1 MFDKHTHTLIAQ
13 RLDQAEKQR
22 EQIRAISLD
31 YPEIT
36 IEDAY
41 AVQREWVRLK
51 IAEGR
56 TLKGHK
62 IGLTSKAM
70 QASSQISE
78 PDYGALLDDMFF
90 HDGSDIP
97 TDRFIVPRIEV
108 ELAFVLAKPLRGP
121 NCTLFDVYNAT
132 DYVIPALELI
142 DARCHNIDPET
153 QRPRKVFDTISDNAA
168 NAGVILGGRPIKPD
182 ELDLR
187 WISALMYRNGVIEE
201 TGVAAGVLNHPAN
214 GVAWL
219 ANKLAPYD
227 VQLEAGQIILGGSFT
242 RRFRR
247 VRATPSTSI
256 TATWVPLAAALFK
269 ERTMENSF
277 KAALKA
283 GRPQIGLW
291 LGLSSSYS
299 AELLAGAGFDWLLI
313 DGEHAPNNVQTVLTQ
328 LQAIAPYPSQP
339 VVRPSW
345 NDPVQIKQ
353 LLDVGTQTLLV
364 PMVQNADEAREAV
377 RATRYPPAG
386 IRGVGSALARASRW
400 NRIPDYL
407 QKANDQMCVLVQ
419 IETREAMKNLPQ
431 ILEVEGVDG
440 VFIGPADL
448 SADMGYAGNPQHP
461 EVQAAIEQAIV
472 QIREAGKAP
481 GILIAN
487 EQLAKRYL
495 ELGALFVAVGVDTT
509 LLARAAEA
517 LAARFGAQATAIK
530 PGVY

>member
-1 MFDKHTHTLIAQ
+1 
-13 RLDQAEKQR
+13 
-22 EQIRAISLD
+22 
-31 YPEIT
+31 
-36 IEDAY
+36 
-41 AVQREWVRLK
+41 
-51 IAEGR
+51 
-56 TLKGHK
+56 
-62 IGLTSKAM
+62 
-70 QASSQISE
+70 
-78 PDYGALLDDMFF
+78 
-90 HDGSDIP
+90 
-97 TDRFIVPRIEV
+97 
-108 ELAFVLAKPLRGP
+108 
-121 NCTLFDVYNAT
+121 
-132 DYVIPALELI
+132 
-142 DARCHNIDPET
+142 
-153 QRPRKVFDTISDNAA
+153 
-168 NAGVILGGRPIKPD
+168 
-182 ELDLR
+182 
-187 WISALMYRNGVIEE
+187 
-201 TGVAAGVLNHPAN
+201 
-214 GVAWL
+214 
-219 ANKLAPYD
+219 
-227 VQLEAGQIILGGSFT
+227 
-242 RRFRR
+242 
-247 VRATPSTSI
+247 
-256 TATWVPLAAALFK
+256 
-269 ERTMENSF
+269 MENSF

-431 ILEVEGVDG
+431 ILDVDGVDG

-448 SADMGYAGNPQHP
+448 SADMGYAG
-461 EVQAAIEQAIV
+461 V

-517 LAARFGAQATAIK
+517 LAARFGAQATAVK